1 MHSYLFPFFLL
12 KLLNT
17 VSYSDIFQ
25 VREKMVSAMSNVQV
39 DSVTTVQQTSSALN
53 SLLSTP
59 DEVSPDAQVR
69 RCRLQLC
76 NIFWC
81 LLLGSAN

>member
-39 DSVTTVQQTSSALN
+39 SDDSAADIIGFEQSTVHT
-53 SLLSTP
+53 
-59 DEVSPDAQVR
+59 
-69 RCRLQLC
+69 
-76 NIFWC
+76 
-81 LLLGSAN
+81 